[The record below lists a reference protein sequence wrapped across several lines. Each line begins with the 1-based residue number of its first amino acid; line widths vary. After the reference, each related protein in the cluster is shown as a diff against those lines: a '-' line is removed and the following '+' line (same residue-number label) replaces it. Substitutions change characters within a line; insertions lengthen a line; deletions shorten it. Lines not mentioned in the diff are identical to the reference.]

1 MENPKFVF
9 SRKELRRLRREP
21 TIAIVDYDDTGYA
34 LRVFYVSEKKH
45 FLFEVSN
52 TRHPND
58 PHYRGVAPMPS
69 PDEATFTPA
78 VAYADKRV
86 VDDARDALWRA
97 ATGGP
102 APEVAAEPRRTVRVD
117 LAKRPEMPRGKMSE
131 FILELREWIPCDER
145 LPEIDG
151 VEAAD
156 EWLESGNRHIWAA
169 VKGGSHAWIM
179 TAFAVRHAREH
190 NSATGYFGRPDFW
203 MEANAPKPP
212 Q

>member
-9 SRKELRRLRREP
+9 DRKDLRRLRREP
-21 TIAIVDYDDTGYA
+21 TIAIIDHADSGDTLRATYNRDHKTFIFELECDRVLVHHHVDA
-34 LRVFYVSEKKH
+34 
-45 FLFEVSN
+45 
-52 TRHPND
+52 
-58 PHYRGVAPMPS
+58 
-69 PDEATFTPA
+69 
-78 VAYADKRV
+78 
-86 VDDARDALWRA
+86 ARNALWQA
-97 ATGGP
+97 ATGAP
-102 APEVAAEPRRTVRVD
+102 APEVAGEPRRTVRVD
-117 LAKRPEMPRGKMSE
+117 LNDRGEMPRGKMSDPAPE
-131 FILELREWIPCDER
+131 VREWIACDER
-145 LPEIDG
+145 LPEIEG
-151 VEAAD
+151 AEAAD